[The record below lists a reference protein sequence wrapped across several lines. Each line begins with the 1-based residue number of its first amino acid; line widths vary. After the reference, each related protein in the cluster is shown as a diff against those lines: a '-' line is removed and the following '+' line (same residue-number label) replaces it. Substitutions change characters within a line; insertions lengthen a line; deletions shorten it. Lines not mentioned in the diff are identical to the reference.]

1 MVKIWFPTRNNL
13 REYLSYV
20 NVYLQNYID
29 KNKTLN
35 QKLDNQTGS
44 LQVPVLEVKKYKT
57 DVLIDYLNERMN
69 IIGTQYI
76 YEYSF
81 TYFSRSYCS
90 NLKTKTVR
98 LYLKLQH
105 VTDKQVD
112 ILGFITPETTNIAEY
127 TDNQLESQIQQRIM
141 TEYKDVFPITT
152 NIIHVSSDYYTHYN
166 DNAISGCY
174 LQVSENKLSSIG
186 FPNTINFEYAYRYLS
201 RNNLVRYNNHI
212 LTKSVWHYV
221 LCYVMLL
228 SYTIKNIF
236 CYVFLIPYT
245 TCIISILNIMFKL
258 IKIQY

>member
-1 MVKIWFPTRNNL
+1 MLFRIGGKDMVPNRNNM

-29 KNKTLN
+29 KNKTLI
-35 QKLDNQTGS
+35 QQLDNQTDS
-44 LQVPVLEVKKYKT
+44 LQVLEVEKYKT
-57 DVLIDYLNERMN
+57 DVLIDYLNEQMK
-69 IIGTQYI
+69 IIGTQSVH
-76 YEYSF
+76 EYSF

-105 VTDKQVD
+105 ITDKQVN

-127 TDNQLESQIQQRIM
+127 ADNQLENQIQQRIM

-152 NIIHVSSDYYTHYN
+152 HIIHVSSDYHTHYN

-186 FPNTINFEYAYRYLS
+186 FPNTINFEYAYRYVS
-201 RNNLVRYNNHI
+201 RNNLVRYDNHI
-212 LTKSVWHYV
+212 LPKSDWPYV
-221 LCYVMLL
+221 LCYVA
-228 SYTIKNIF
+228 
-236 CYVFLIPYT
+236 
-245 TCIISILNIMFKL
+245 
-258 IKIQY
+258 